1 MENRFNNK
9 KLGGHVSGI
18 KVEVR
23 DGNLEKALRLFKKK
37 IKDSRIMLELRD
49 RQEYTKPSL
58 IKRRK
63 RNKAIN
69 RMKLQV
75 MEEKKK
81 NKLY

>member
-1 MENRFNNK
+1 M
-9 KLGGHVSGI
+9 SGI

>member
-37 IKDSRIMLELRD
+37 IKDSRILLELRD
-49 RQEYTKPSL
+49 RQEFTKPSL
-58 IKRRK
+58 IKRRNK
-63 RNKAIN
+63 NKAIN
-69 RMKLQV
+69 RLRMEVL
-75 MEEKKK
+75 EEKRN
-81 NKLY
+81 NKY

>member
-23 DGNLEKALRLFKKK
+23 DGQLEKALRLFKKK

-49 RQEYTKPSL
+49 RQEFTKPSL
-58 IKRRK
+58 TKRRNK
-63 RNKAIN
+63 NKAIN
-69 RMKLQV
+69 RLKMEVL
-75 MEEKKK
+75 EEKRN
-81 NKLY
+81 NKY